1 MNLEGEPLTAILQ
14 LAWKRLLVITAVIG
28 DVQGRLIALLFYF
41 TILVPFGIGS
51 RLFSDP
57 LRIKTPAGQTRWLER
72 PLVPSTLDDARKQG

>member
-1 MNLEGEPLTAILQ
+1 MTLEGEPLKDILQ

-57 LRIKTPAGQTRWLER
+57 LHIKTQTRWLER
-72 PLVPSTLDDARKQG
+72 PLVPSTLEDARKQG